1 MSKTNDSLYTCRY
14 CGSTYDNL
22 NACVICENNC
32 MKAENRKKEEEKKL
46 EKEQQQKME
55 LENLDIEIDAI
66 KKDCVK
72 ITEAKHSAIKAFNE
86 QYNKIINKYDSEYAE
101 KQKTLQE
108 LKDKRRKLSLKMDFT
123 STNNSIDLIDLLN
136 IFGI

>member
-1 MSKTNDSLYTCRY
+1 MADIGQIDNYSFGRSGNSNILTNEIVYEPITNVSLNSYDYNVPPTNY
-14 CGSTYDNL
+14 ITIPLSTYDNL

-86 QYNKIINKYDSEYAE
+86 QYNKIINK
-101 KQKTLQE
+101 
-108 LKDKRRKLSLKMDFT
+108 
-123 STNNSIDLIDLLN
+123 
-136 IFGI
+136 